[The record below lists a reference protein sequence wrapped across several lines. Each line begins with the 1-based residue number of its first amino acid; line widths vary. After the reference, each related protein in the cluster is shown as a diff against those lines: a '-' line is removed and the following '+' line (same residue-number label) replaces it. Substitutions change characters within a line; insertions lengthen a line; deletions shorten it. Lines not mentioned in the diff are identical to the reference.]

1 MRMQT
6 FLIFCLP
13 EVVYHSLTG
22 HNRTF
27 FFFTSLKVASGLVW
41 PDHATW
47 RPGGLRW
54 FPVCGSHCACT
65 KSEHEPLRV
74 RLLEIGDRQRV

>member
-27 FFFTSLKVASGLVW
+27 FFFFTSLKVASGLVW
-41 PDHATW
+41 PDHATCAGSQSAGLIAHVPNRNI
-47 RPGGLRW
+47 RPR
-54 FPVCGSHCACT
+54 
-65 KSEHEPLRV
+65 RV
-74 RLLEIGDRQRV
+74 RLLEIGDIQRV